1 MSSKLCEEWR
11 NNPSVNPST
20 NRYIKKGGPVYHTLE
35 QKCGQ
40 PHSHRKPNLDCFEW
54 HGKPNVNPKTF
65 HRIKVGGPVYKKLEK
80 KCGSPSR
87 KSPSRRRRS
96 PSRSPSRRSP
106 ARQRSANVS
115 LNCLEWIGDPLTN
128 PKTNRKIKKG
138 GPVYKKFEKRC
149 GSEEEWL
156 AEQGH

>member
-11 NNPSVNPST
+11 DNPSVNPST
-20 NRYIKKGGPVYHTLE
+20 NRYIKKNGPVYHTLE

-40 PHSHRKPNLDCFEW
+40 PHSHRKPNLDCLEW
-54 HGKPNVNPKTF
+54 HGKPTVNPKTF
-65 HRIKVGGPVYKKLEK
+65 HHIKVGGPVYKKLEK

-106 ARQRSANVS
+106 VRQRSANVS
-115 LNCLEWIGDPLTN
+115 LNCLEWVGDPLTN

-149 GSEEEWL
+149 GS
-156 AEQGH
+156 AE